1 MTTAGKQASIFVVYP
16 AALFHG
22 WEVVKEHVDEE
33 RALFATKEEAT
44 RHAEARAAREGGGIV
59 KLENWFGDI
68 EDAWE
73 VTAQS
78 PARAGSTRA
87 GNERGAARFPVPGG
101 LRRSGAG
108 R

>member
-1 MTTAGKQASIFVVYP
+1 MTNAGKPPSIYVVYP

-22 WEVVKEHVDEE
+22 WEV
-33 RALFATKEEAT
+33 AT

-59 KLENWFGDI
+59 KVENWFGDI

-73 VTAQS
+73 VPAQT
-78 PARAGSTRA
+78 PHRVRSTRA
-87 GNERGAARFPVPGG
+87 GNDTGAARLSFPRG
-101 LRRSGAG
+101 LRRTGAG